1 MTDHTRRTVI
11 RGAPSRLAW
20 ATVLW
25 LAALTGVAG
34 AADSPQSWLE
44 RMADA
49 GGKYSFRGTLVH
61 MCGDKV
67 DVVHIVRRVEDGQ
80 VTERITALDAA
91 GREII
96 RNPEE
101 VMCILPDQKTVM
113 VDRRNAGITRA
124 ADQITHMPSF
134 ASVNPAIYRL
144 KILPSERIA
153 GRDTQVIA
161 VRPTDRYR
169 YGYRL
174 WLDATRALPLKYELM
189 SASGRT
195 LEQTLFTEITFD
207 EEVRKSDVEPTVAV
221 DNFVWRRAEP
231 TPPQPAG
238 SIESGAWES
247 GALPVGFEL
256 MMARSQLAEDSKSTM
271 EHLVYS
277 DGLASVS
284 VFIEGGVTD
293 ADLQIGTSQV
303 GATVAYTTIMDGYL
317 VTAIGSVPLGTARMI
332 ALSVRP
338 VGARP

>member
-1 MTDHTRRTVI
+1 MIDHTRRTVI
-11 RGAPSRLAW
+11 RGAPSLLACV
-20 ATVLW
+20 TVLW
-25 LAALTGVAG
+25 LSALTGVVG

-61 MCGDKV
+61 MCGEKV
-67 DVVHIVRRVEDGQ
+67 DVVHIVRRVEGGQ
-80 VTERITALDAA
+80 VTERITALDTA

-113 VDRRNAGITRA
+113 VDRRNAGITRP

-174 WLDATRALPLKYELM
+174 WLDATRALPLKYALM
-189 SASGRT
+189 SESGRT
-195 LEQTLFTEITFD
+195 LEQTLFTEIMFD
-207 EEVRKSDVEPTVAV
+207 EEVRRSDVEPTVAV
-221 DNFVWRRAEP
+221 DNFVWQRAEP
-231 TPPQPAG
+231 TPPQAAG
-238 SIESGAWES
+238 SIESGVWES
-247 GALPVGFEL
+247 DALPVGFEL
-256 MMARSQLAEDSKSTM
+256 TMARSQLAGDSQSTM

-293 ADLQIGTSQV
+293 ADLQTGTSQV
-303 GATVAYTTIMDGYL
+303 GATVAYTTIVDGYL